1 MHRDNGYGLGKEDPK
16 ESWVEQATN
25 KAPRDP
31 QIADFQKKKRKKGI
45 VGVKL
50 TVHDSRTFGNSSLEA
65 IPMSTQPPTSAYT
78 GYPLG
83 HLATDQNLKPF
94 SNITASATP
103 PLSKLCIHHDIIGC
117 QSSQKG
123 INSCP
128 TVSQELPEQIK
139 ETTHLKATQPLT
151 IVP

>member
-1 MHRDNGYGLGKEDPK
+1 M
-16 ESWVEQATN
+16 EQATN
-25 KAPRDP
+25 KTPRDP

-45 VGVKL
+45 VKVKL
-50 TVHDSRTFGNSSLEA
+50 TVYDSRTFGNSSLEV

-103 PLSKLCIHHDIIGC
+103 HSPNYVFITI
-117 QSSQKG
+117 SSDANQAKRAFLP
-123 INSCP
+123 NS
-128 TVSQELPEQIK
+128 
-139 ETTHLKATQPLT
+139 
-151 IVP
+151 